1 MPWWAAPRL
10 IHGPSMGFSSPGPA
24 SHFLHWLGFQ
34 NASSYMEIPVSE

>member
-1 MPWWAAPRL
+1 MPWWAAPHP

-24 SHFLHWLGFQ
+24 SYFHWLGFQ